1 MHGDVLRKTMVP
13 WWPFSKSKSCTTPL
27 HFSPARAVPGAL
39 ATQCTQD
46 MFLGRWWEEGRDG
59 KTIERSAA
67 IPIKEKNNFLCDV
80 DWSWPKDAHLFLA
93 PTPQR
98 WLEDFRWGWQGMSV
112 RAIRASLQYGSS
124 SFNYVWVSCR
134 QTRQTR
140 AQEQACDQIMR
151 EVAVCCPSTAFV
163 YAP

>member
-1 MHGDVLRKTMVP
+1 MYLERQWFHDDHLVNQRVVQHHYTFLPPEPCQEPWPRNALKTC
-13 WWPFSKSKSCTTPL
+13 S
-27 HFSPARAVPGAL
+27 L
-39 ATQCTQD
+39 A
-46 MFLGRWWEEGRDG
+46 GDG
-59 KTIERSAA
+59 KRAEMARQSNVQQPFLSKKKTTSCAMLIEAG
-67 IPIKEKNNFLCDV
+67 
-80 DWSWPKDAHLFLA
+80 PKTHIFFLA